1 MSGKP
6 GGRTSRRDWGWHP
19 LSPEWAERVVD
30 AAGVRPGERVL
41 DLGAGTGALTA
52 PLLAAGARVTAVELH
67 PGRARRLRQ
76 RFGGQVRVLEVDLR
90 ELRWPHH
97 PFRVVASPPYGATTE
112 LVRSLLGSDGLLA
125 ADLVVQRGAA
135 ARLAA
140 RPPRARHTRRHRL
153 DLGLPVPRHAF
164 APPPRVDSVVL
175 RVSRAGRRT

>member
-6 GGRTSRRDWGWHP
+6 DGSSRRSWGWHP
-19 LSPEWAERVVD
+19 LTPEWACRVVD

-67 PGRARRLRQ
+67 AGRAERLRQ
-76 RFGGQVRVLEVDLR
+76 RFGDDVRVLELDLR
-90 ELRWPHH
+90 ELRWPHQ
-97 PFRVVASPPYGATTE
+97 PFRVVASPPYSVTTG
-112 LVRSLLGSDGLLA
+112 LVRALLAADRLVA

-135 ARLAA
+135 GRLVD
-140 RPPRARHTRRHRL
+140 RPPRARHTRHRRL
-153 DLGLPVPRHAF
+153 DLGLRVPRGAF

-175 RVSRAGRRT
+175 RISRRGRST

>member
-6 GGRTSRRDWGWHP
+6 GGSSRRAWGWHP
-19 LSPEWAERVVD
+19 LTREWADRVVD
-30 AAGVRPGERVL
+30 AAEVRPGERVL

-67 PGRARRLRQ
+67 PGRAERLRQ
-76 RFGGQVRVLEVDLR
+76 RFGDRVRVLEIDLR

-97 PFRVVASPPYGATTE
+97 PFRVVASPPYAVTTD
-112 LVRSLLGSDGLLA
+112 LVRGLLGADRLVA

-135 ARLAA
+135 GRLVD

-153 DLGLPVPRHAF
+153 DLGPAVPRRAF
-164 APPPRVDSVVL
+164 TPPPRVDSVVL
-175 RVSRAGRRT
+175 RISRRGRST